1 MRPHLSILPG
11 RNEGIDSLK
20 GVLILL
26 MIAGH
31 ILQGKV
37 GENFFRFVI
46 YSFHMPLFIGIG
58 GYLLSV
64 SRTIEK
70 KPGLFFLRLFKRP
83 VLPWLIA
90 MLAYSIL
97 PNLFQA
103 HSLKE
108 LGRIILQ
115 CFIFPYHH
123 LWFIPAYLGWIFGTL
138 ALRKLNLKPQYLL
151 LIALL
156 ISLLFYPVDHELVF
170 LQWIPSGGSVL
181 HYIGRTFHVQFFFFF
196 VLGFYGYK
204 GRSTFPLGINLVFL
218 FLMFWLYSFTF
229 ANEIWLAAAPV
240 YFVFNFT
247 FIHVFFQLKR
257 EDKLLALK
265 PLALIGQNSLPIYLW
280 HIFPIV
286 FAGLM
291 IPDLTDLRFYGLALL
306 LELILIITIVNLTRI
321 KTIQKYFFGGEA
333 IERP

>member
-1 MRPHLSILPG
+1 VRQDLSTLTG
-11 RNEGIDSLK
+11 RNAGIDSLK
-20 GVLILL
+20 GILILL

-37 GENFFRFVI
+37 SENFFRFVI

-64 SRTIEK
+64 STTIEK
-70 KPGLFFLRLFKRP
+70 KPGLFLFRLFKRP
-83 VLPWLIA
+83 VFPWLIA

-103 HSLKE
+103 HSMKE
-108 LGRIILQ
+108 MGKIVLQ

-138 ALRKLNLKPQYLL
+138 LLRKLNLKPHYLL
-151 LIALL
+151 LIALV
-156 ISLLFYPVDHELVF
+156 ISFLFYPVNHELVF
-170 LQWIPSGGSVL
+170 LKWIPSGGSVL

-196 VLGFYGYK
+196 VLGFYGY
-204 GRSTFPLGINLVFL
+204 RNSSTFPIRINMVFL

-247 FIHVFFQLKR
+247 FIHVFFQLLR
-257 EDKLLALK
+257 EEKLIALR
-265 PLALIGQNSLPIYLW
+265 PLALIGRNSLPIYLW

-291 IPDLTDLRFYGLALL
+291 IPDLTDLRFYSLALL
-306 LELILIITIVNLTRI
+306 LELALIISIVYLTRI
-321 KTIQKYFFGGEA
+321 KIIQKYFFGGEA
-333 IERP
+333 LERP